1 MDFSPAIQLIEKS
14 KHIGLVLPQAPNHDV
29 LVSAEVLVH
38 LLLLRSIYIGIITP
52 FQGPYAARGFL
63 PLVRYQ
69 RDTSFSALASL
80 APLTREFIISLDTS
94 AAPISQLRYEN
105 ESKRVNIILSP
116 SSSAPLQDNLS
127 FREGRMQCDCIITLG
142 VREIEE
148 IDMAKLDIDPSLF
161 SETPIITM
169 DISSSHKQYG
179 EINLIDASL
188 PSLAELMYRFL
199 AAVPDHKIS
208 SESATLLLS
217 GILNRTDGFTVLT
230 NANTLL
236 SSHELIQSGADF
248 EAAHALSRTQAP
260 VSLMSLIG
268 RALARSKMDNE
279 KNIVWSSLTR
289 DDFLA
294 TNRTPADARDV
305 LSRIEKEFPGQSA
318 YVLLW
323 QDPITQKIHA
333 RITSNAM
340 LLHALQDKTDAELE
354 HAHAQMAE
362 TYYSFPD
369 AEKSIGALL
378 ASAL

>member
-14 KHIGLVLPQAPNHDV
+14 KHIGLVLPQEPNHDV

-38 LLLLRSIYIGIITP
+38 LLSLRNIYVGIITP
-52 FQGPYAARGFL
+52 FQWPYAT
-63 PLVRYQ
+63 
-69 RDTSFSALASL
+69 RDTSFSTLASL
-80 APLTREFIISLDTS
+80 APLTKEFIISLDTS

-116 SSSAPLQDNLS
+116 SSSAPLQDNIS
-127 FREGRMQCDCIITLG
+127 FREGKIQCDCIIALG
-142 VREIEE
+142 VRDIEE
-148 IDMAKLDIDPSLF
+148 IDTAKLDIDPLLF
-161 SETPIITM
+161 SETPIIVM
-169 DISSSHKQYG
+169 DISSGHTQYG

-199 AAVPDHKIS
+199 AAIPDYKLS
-208 SESATLLLS
+208 AESATLLLS

-248 EAAHALSRTQAP
+248 EAAHALSHTQAP

-268 RALARSKMDNE
+268 RSLARSKMDNE
-279 KNIVWSSLTR
+279 KEIVWSSLTR

-305 LSRIEKEFPGQSA
+305 LTRIEKEFPRQSA

-340 LLHALQDKTDAELE
+340 LLNALQDKTDAELK
-354 HAHAQMAE
+354 HAHAQMTE
-362 TYYSFPD
+362 TYHSFPD
-369 AEKSIGALL
+369 AEKSISALL
-378 ASAL
+378 ASVL